1 MPISAADLGFMID
14 RGTGL
19 VRRGL
24 ASLRTR
30 GLRASWERVLKQFR
44 TVPAAQRVALYRPA
58 AGAFAPF
65 AVPGAVEPVAS
76 IVIPV
81 YNQFE
86 HTLECL
92 RALAEHPPRVAT
104 EIIVVDDGSSDE
116 TPDCLPQVD
125 RLRYLRRAGNGGFIA
140 ACNDGAA
147 AARGEYL
154 VFLNNDT
161 VPQPG
166 WLDALLATFED
177 HPDTGLAGAQLLY
190 PDGRLQEAGGIV
202 FADGSGWNYGRFE
215 AADAPPFAHPRE
227 VDYCSGAAIALP
239 TVLFRALGGFDTRYS
254 PAYYEDTDLAFA
266 VRAHGLKVLYQPASR
281 VLHLEGATS
290 GTDTSSGPKAH
301 QVRNQS
307 VFASKWAQALEA
319 QPAAGSEPL
328 AAALSHYPRQVLVID
343 SLTPR
348 PDRDS
353 GSLRLVNLM
362 KLLRDEGTHVVF
374 MPADRG
380 FDGGY
385 TRALQQAGIETWH
398 APYAAAFP
406 AWLRAHGRRFDTV
419 VVCRHYVMREMLPLL
434 RLHAP
439 QARLVFDT
447 VDLHYLRE
455 QRAAEIDGDARG
467 LRAAARTRSLE
478 LDVIARSDATLVVSE
493 AERELLA
500 VDAPGADVH
509 VLSNLHT
516 AGDAGLPFAQRRDV
530 LFVGGFRH
538 PPNVDAVC
546 WFVREV
552 WPQVRRAAPE
562 LAFHCIGG
570 DVPEVVRSLAEEP
583 GVHLHGHVPDLAPWL
598 AGTRVSVAPL
608 RYGAG
613 VKGKVNQS
621 MAHGMPVVAT
631 GCAVEGMHLT
641 DGLDVLVADTPERFA
656 EVLLVLYRDAD
667 LWQRLADHGRLNV
680 ERHFSPAAAREVVQQ
695 VLLQRG

>member
-30 GLRASWERVLKQFR
+30 GLRASWQRVLKQLR
-44 TVPAAQRVALYRPA
+44 PVPAAQRVELFRPEP
-58 AGAFAPF
+58 GPFAPF
-65 AVPGAVEPVAS
+65 TVPGAAEPVAS

-81 YNQFE
+81 YDQLE

-92 RALAEHPPRVAT
+92 RALAAHPPKVAV
-104 EIIVVDDGSSDE
+104 EIIVVDDGSTDA
-116 TPDCLPQVD
+116 TADCLPRVGQ
-125 RLRYLRRAGNGGFIA
+125 LRYLRRSANGGFIA

-239 TVLFRALGGFDTRYS
+239 TELFRTLGGFDTRYA

-266 VRAHGLKVLYQPASR
+266 VRAHGLKVRYQPASR

-290 GTDTSSGPKAH
+290 GTDTASGAKAH
-301 QVRNQS
+301 QVRNRA
-307 VFASKWAQALEA
+307 VFAAKWAQALQA
-319 QPAAGSEPL
+319 QPVAGSDPR

-353 GSLRLVNLM
+353 GSLRLVNLL
-362 KLLRDEGTHVVF
+362 KLLRDEGAHVVF

-380 FDGGY
+380 FDGAY
-385 TRALQQAGIETWH
+385 TRALQQAGVEAWH

-406 AWLRAHGRRFDTV
+406 AWLREHGHRFDTV
-419 VVCRHYVMREMLPLL
+419 LVCRHYVMRGMLTLL
-434 RLHAP
+434 RRHAP

-455 QRAAEIDGDARG
+455 QRAARVNDDP
-467 LRAAARTRSLE
+467 RAHRTAARTRALE

-509 VLSNLHT
+509 VLSNLH
-516 AGDAGLPFAQRRDV
+516 APGAAGLPFAQRRDV
-530 LFVGGFRH
+530 MFVGGFRH

-552 WPQVRRAAPE
+552 WPLVRRSEPA

-570 DVPEVVRSLAEEP
+570 DVPEAVRCLGDLP
-583 GVHLHGHVPDLAPWL
+583 GVHVHGHVPDLAPWL
-598 AGTRVSVAPL
+598 AGIRVSVAPL

-621 MAHGMPVVAT
+621 MAHGVPVVAT

-641 DGLDVLVADTPERFA
+641 DGVDVMVADAPDRFA
-656 EVLLVLYRDAD
+656 EAVLALHRDGD
-667 LWQRLADHGRLNV
+667 LWHRLADNGRLNV
-680 ERHFSPAAAREVVQQ
+680 ERHFSATAARDVVQR
-695 VLLQRG
+695 VLLRRD